1 MAGGMSFLKIIS
13 LSGAACFAIVLGY
26 KFVTAGPPGYCSAQ
40 GRYISDE
47 EFIKASAKVIKWSDE
62 KNERYLEQQRM
73 DSPDT
78 YEKKYQGYVSQLMER
93 PKAYQL
99 RKQNQNNL
107 GLYRVSRYET
117 DAVLGWAFNYQ
128 RVRVTIG
135 PLRFT
140 YDVCGTLLGTEPNI
154 MRPGL
159 LNTTQILTQELPSN
173 HFKGKQ

>member
-13 LSGAACFAIVLGY
+13 LAGAACFAVVLGY

-40 GRYISDE
+40 RKFISDE
-47 EFIKASAKVIKWSDE
+47 EFVRASAKVIVWSDE
-62 KNERYLEQQRM
+62 QYERYLEQQKIN
-73 DSPDT
+73 SPDT

-107 GLYRVSRYET
+107 GLYRVSRGGA
-117 DAVLGWAFNYQ
+117 DLVFRWLFDYQ

-135 PLRFT
+135 PLSLS
-140 YDVCGTLLGTEPNI
+140 YDVCGTLLGSIPNI
-154 MRPGL
+154 TRPGL
-159 LNTTQILTQELPSN
+159 LNTTQILNQELPSIYT
-173 HFKGKQ
+173 KGKQ